1 MKKYKT
7 INFLEKNK
15 KSNKKTKLF
24 NIAIMITLVYVG
36 SKIYY
41 SLSEIQKL
49 ENYIEKNDNNEFWDT
64 IPVMSYEDTFK
75 MDFSKI
81 QKIYNK
87 LGKENIISL
96 KVNDSNIEVEG
107 KCINL
112 DIINSVKEYEYIKG
126 MSVNRIKKEGG
137 AYIFNVSYRIGE

>member
-41 SLSEIQKL
+41 SLSEIQNL
-49 ENYIEKNDNNEFWDT
+49 ENYIEKNDNNELWDT

-87 LGKENIISL
+87 LGKENVISL